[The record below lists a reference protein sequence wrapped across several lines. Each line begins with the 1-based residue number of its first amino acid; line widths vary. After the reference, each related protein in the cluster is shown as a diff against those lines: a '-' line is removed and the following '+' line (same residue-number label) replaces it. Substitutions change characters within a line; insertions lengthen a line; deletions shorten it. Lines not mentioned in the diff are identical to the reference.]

1 MRALFAVV
9 RELRRRRVRT
19 ALTAAGIA
27 IGVAALVL
35 LGSLTEKMERLV
47 TGGRDFAV
55 GQITVSGAGGGG
67 ATGGMVRGALL
78 TSEQLAALPT
88 IEGVAAVAPIVVFPL
103 GDAPAPLPFTL
114 TPLVFGADLT
124 VLWQNHAVPPPRVAE
139 GRRIPDP
146 SGHEVVVGSQ
156 VARNLGAKIGST
168 FTIRGREFVV
178 AGILEPTF
186 TGPDSFVFMPFPT
199 AEQLLLESEPLVRR
213 LALVPGSN
221 VLPVATAAAV
231 LWRAGEDPE
240 VVTARIRER
249 VPGIQALSPAE
260 AGAQID
266 RALVFLRS
274 LVLGSAVV
282 ALVVAALAVANT
294 MVTAVVERRRE
305 IGLRRVVGAT
315 RGQVV
320 RLLVAEAVLMGAVGA
335 VFGAAG
341 GSAVAFALNVVTER
355 MGAPVFLVTLR
366 LIVAAI
372 VLPAVLAGVAG
383 LVPARRATRLQPAEA
398 LRYV

>member
-1 MRALFAVV
+1 MRALLAVV
-9 RELRRRRVRT
+9 RELRRRRVRS

-47 TGGRDFAV
+47 SGGRDFAI

-124 VLWQNHAVPPPRVAE
+124 VLWQNHAVPPPRIAE

-146 SGHEVVVGSQ
+146 TGHEVVIGSQ
-156 VARNLGAKIGST
+156 VARSLNAKLGST
-168 FTIRGREFVV
+168 ITVRGRDFVV
-178 AGILEPTF
+178 GGILEPTF
-186 TGPDSFVFMPFPT
+186 TGPDSFVFMPFAT
-199 AEQLLLESEPLVRR
+199 AEQLLVESEPFVRR
-213 LALVPGSN
+213 LALVPGSK

-231 LWRAGEDPE
+231 LWRPGEDPE
-240 VVTARIRER
+240 VVAARIRER
-249 VPGIQALSPAE
+249 VPGISALSPAE
-260 AGAQID
+260 AQTQID
-266 RALVFLRS
+266 RALVFMRS

-282 ALVVAALAVANT
+282 ALLVASLAVANT

-315 RGQVV
+315 RGQVI
-320 RLLVAEAVLMGAVGA
+320 RLLVAEAALMGAIGA
-335 VFGAAG
+335 VFGTAS
-341 GSAVAFALNVVTER
+341 GSAVALALNVVTER
-355 MGAPVFLVTLR
+355 LGAPVFLVTGR
-366 LIVAAI
+366 LVAAAI
-372 VLPAVLAGVAG
+372 LLPAVLSGVAG
-383 LVPARRATRLQPAEA
+383 LVPARRAARLPPAEA